1 MGTIKKLKIDE
12 TTIEIMLLYIQKIF
26 DDYGKLYWIN
36 FSYGLIYIRYLSHV
50 NSDTLVLL
58 KVIFHP

>member
-26 DDYGKLYWIN
+26 DNYGKLYWIN
-36 FSYGLIYIRYLSHV
+36 FSYGLIYIRYLP
-50 NSDTLVLL
+50 
-58 KVIFHP
+58 KV